1 MGLKTEQPKLDK
13 VDVQI
18 LRVLQEDGRLTIKE
32 LASRVSLSSTPVFE
46 RLRRLENNG
55 YIKKYV
61 ALLDAEKVNHGFA
74 VFCNVKLARI
84 NYEIHQAFASAI
96 ERIEEITECYNISGG
111 YDYLLKIQVRDMK
124 EYQQFLVNKL
134 GRVEGVTSMQSVF
147 VMDEIKH
154 SYALPVE
161 GAE

>member
-1 MGLKTEQPKLDK
+1 MKTELQKLDK
-13 VDVQI
+13 VDIQM

-46 RLRRLENNG
+46 RLRRLESNG
-55 YIKKYV
+55 YIRKYV

-84 NYEIHQAFASAI
+84 NADTHKSFAAAI
-96 ERIEEITECYNISGG
+96 KDFEEVTECYNISGD

-124 EYQQFLVNKL
+124 EYQQFLVGKL

-161 GAE
+161 EA

>member
-1 MGLKTEQPKLDK
+1 MKTERLDK
-13 VDVQI
+13 VDVEI
-18 LRVLQEDGRLTIKE
+18 LSILQEDGRLTIGE

-46 RLRRLENNG
+46 RLRRLESSG

-61 ALLDAEKVNHGFA
+61 ALLNADKINHGFA
-74 VFCNVKLARI
+74 VYCNVKLGRI
-84 NYEIHQAFASAI
+84 NAEIHHGFAQAI
-96 ERIEEITECYNISGG
+96 RQHPEVTECYNISGD

-124 EYQQFLVNKL
+124 EYQSFLVDKL
-134 GRVEGVTSMQSVF
+134 GRIEGVVSMQSVF

-161 GAE
+161 EG

>member
-1 MGLKTEQPKLDK
+1 MKTEQQKLDNT
-13 VDVQI
+13 DVQI

-46 RLRRLENNG
+46 RLRRLEANG

-74 VFCNVKLARI
+74 VFCNVKLARV
-84 NYEIHQAFASAI
+84 NTETHRLFASTV
-96 ERIEEITECYNISGG
+96 EGFGGVTECYNISGD

-134 GRVEGVTSMQSVF
+134 GRAEGVTSMQSIF

-154 SYALPVE
+154 SHALPVE
-161 GAE
+161 DAG